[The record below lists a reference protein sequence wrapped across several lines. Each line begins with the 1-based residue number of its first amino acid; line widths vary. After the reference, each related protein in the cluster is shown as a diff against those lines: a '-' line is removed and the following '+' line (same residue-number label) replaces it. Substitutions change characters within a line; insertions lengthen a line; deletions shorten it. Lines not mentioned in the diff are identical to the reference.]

1 MVYCVGSCFIC
12 SISLIAKATDIMSCL
27 YVLLLFYI
35 GLGSILALRDLL
47 ALKNAPITVQS
58 IVATH
63 LFTDEGFEEEM
74 NTAGIGSV
82 TYVICQMKRMTLLEQ
97 AISEVK
103 EMWHKDKIDSTR
115 CQKCK
120 TLYFYEER
128 TSSNTCRQCGFSVF
142 VVENNLMSFHER
154 GNYNRSGRH
163 VYAKH
168 EHFFQTLLDM
178 TCTGKRKISLEIVQ
192 YCKAILGRGRHITF
206 HKVFKVLQAGGYTR
220 FYNIK
225 YEISA
230 RLRGEPEIVLS
241 MRETEKLRG
250 QYRRYDACFHE
261 FQVANRIGN
270 RSQSGRLRLYWPVRF
285 IMVEMLKLIDRPDL
299 VHCVKKISGPKRLA
313 GYKEYWK
320 RLRAFVDQRKPI
332 KRDAYRPVLIPLGRK
347 NKRLTYSQYLQG
359 KSACHD
365 RQRSLVES
373 HELVSS
379 STSSSLV

>member
-1 MVYCVGSCFIC
+1 V
-12 SISLIAKATDIMSCL
+12 
-27 YVLLLFYI
+27 
-35 GLGSILALRDLL
+35 GSILALRDIL
-47 ALKNAPITVQS
+47 ALKNASITVQS
-58 IVATH
+58 IVSTH
-63 LFTDEGFEEEM
+63 LFTDEGLEDEM

-82 TYVICQMKRMTLLEQ
+82 TYVICQMKRITLLEQ
-97 AISEVK
+97 VLSEVK
-103 EMWHKDKIDSTR
+103 ELWHKDERKVDSTR
-115 CQKCK
+115 CQRCK
-120 TLYFYEER
+120 TLYFYEES
-128 TSSNTCRQCGFSVF
+128 TSSNTCRQCGLSVF
-142 VVENNLMSFHER
+142 VIENNLVSFHSR
-154 GNYNRSGRH
+154 SRYNRNARH

-206 HKVFKVLQAGGYTR
+206 HKVFKALQAGGYTG

-299 VHCVKKISGPKRLA
+299 VHCVKKISGLKRLA

-320 RLRAFVDQRKPI
+320 RLRLFVDHRKPM
-332 KRDAYRPVLIPLGRK
+332 KRDTYRPVLIPLGRK
-347 NKRLTYSQYLQG
+347 TKRLTYSQY
-359 KSACHD
+359 
-365 RQRSLVES
+365 RQREDQQQR
-373 HELVSS
+373 ELPRLR
-379 STSSSLV
+379 SSSLSSSCCSSSSLGSYVN